1 MGKSDDRARLEA
13 LLAQFKGEIKRV
25 PSSRSVVAAPRAKK
39 KPARK
44 RPDAGERK
52 TQGVG
57 EASPTEG
64 NDKVGLRSNLVPAIM
79 ARVTRPP
86 RHIAWTGASQAVTTL
101 EAERRA

>member
-39 KPARK
+39 KPAR
-44 RPDAGERK
+44 

-64 NDKVGLRSNLVPAIM
+64 NDKPPDADAENIEIDSGGAHSPTSDKPAD
-79 ARVTRPP
+79 RCP
-86 RHIAWTGASQAVTTL
+86 
-101 EAERRA
+101 

>member
-1 MGKSDDRARLEA
+1 
-13 LLAQFKGEIKRV
+13 V

-44 RPDAGERK
+44 RPDADERK

-64 NDKVGLRSNLVPAIM
+64 NDKPPDADAENIEIDSGGAHSPTSDKPAD
-79 ARVTRPP
+79 RCP
-86 RHIAWTGASQAVTTL
+86 
-101 EAERRA
+101 

>member
-64 NDKVGLRSNLVPAIM
+64 NDKPPDADAENIEIDSGGAHSPTSDKPAD
-79 ARVTRPP
+79 RCP
-86 RHIAWTGASQAVTTL
+86 
-101 EAERRA
+101 